1 MAAGVRDVRAEK
13 AETAGAELVYRIRGG
28 EEALPVVYLPGV
40 HGDWTPQAAASQIL
54 ASAFRLVEISYP
66 KEPLWRLGDYASALV
81 SLLDRLEIESA
92 HVVAESFGSLVG
104 WEFGL
109 EHRSRVRSMVIVGGF
124 CQPPGPRKVL
134 LAKWGL
140 SVLPTGLFERGVD
153 AYVAMRQHQGKLEQP
168 EMEVDLPY
176 AAVRTDLGR
185 IATVSR
191 FELICTSDYRHQL
204 NVVVCAVRYI
214 RVESG
219 WRVPVRGEL
228 RTLEGILSEEVGCQ
242 SCRIADAP
250 HMIIS
255 SHPVETAEQITDWIV
270 DLEERD
276 GASGDQNPPGDPVR
290 PQPGV
295 H

>member
-1 MAAGVRDVRAEK
+1 MTEGARDVRGER
-13 AETAGAELVYRIRGG
+13 AETAGAELVYRIRGAEG
-28 EEALPVVYLPGV
+28 AVPVVYLPGV

-54 ASAFRLVEISYP
+54 AGAFRLVEISYP
-66 KEPLWRLGDYASALV
+66 KEPLWRMRDYASAVV

-109 EHRSRVRSMVIVGGF
+109 EHQSRVRSMVIVGGF

-140 SVLPTGLFERGVD
+140 SVLPTGLFERGVN
-153 AYVAMRQHQGKLEQP
+153 AYVAIRKHQGKLEHP

-176 AAVRTDLGR
+176 AAVRSDLGR

-204 NVVVCAVRYI
+204 HEVSFPVRYI
-214 RVESG
+214 GGDSDLI
-219 WRVPVRGEL
+219 VPVKREIRTLGEL
-228 RTLEGILSEEVGCQ
+228 LSGQVGFQ
-242 SCRIADAP
+242 SRLIADAP

-255 SHPVETAEQITDWIV
+255 SHPVETAGQIADWIV
-270 DLEERD
+270 EVEKRD
-276 GASGDQNPPGDPVR
+276 GPSGDQRPPGDTVEI
-290 PQPGV
+290 
-295 H
+295 